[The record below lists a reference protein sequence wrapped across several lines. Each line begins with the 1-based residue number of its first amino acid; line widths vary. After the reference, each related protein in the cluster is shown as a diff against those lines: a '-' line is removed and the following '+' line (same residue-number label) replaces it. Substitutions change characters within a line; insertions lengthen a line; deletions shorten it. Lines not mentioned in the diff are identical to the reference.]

1 MIHYEIW
8 QAPPSCPYKFYHYDW
23 IKGQKPN
30 VRDYVMVYR
39 DDFITFDKTI
49 REKKFDTEQTLE
61 YIFEMLNVDQPLDYH
76 AASLSVSDVICLI
89 DDNKRSWWYVDGVG
103 FVELKD
109 WEVSN

>member
-8 QAPPSCPYKFYHYDW
+8 QAPLSCPYKFLHYDW

-30 VRDYVMVYR
+30 VKDYVMVYY
-39 DDFITFDKTI
+39 DNFITFDKTI
-49 REKKFDTEQTLE
+49 KEKKLNTEQTLE

-76 AASLSVSDVICLI
+76 AAALSVSDVICLI

-109 WEVSN
+109 WEVLN